1 MLPRMMAHMNSNAR
15 ARTSR
20 DDRSA
25 QASKR
30 VPERTCVGCLLSRP
44 KGLLIRLVCDPT
56 AQLLVDVYGKLPGR
70 GAYICP
76 QRSCA
81 ERAIKRARL
90 QEAFRHEVTP
100 CPIDELV
107 RAMAHVMEERAL
119 ACIRMARKAGR
130 VALGYTR
137 VSRALIHEPVACLL
151 MAEDIARQRRRE
163 YEGWCANRQIPC
175 RSFLTK
181 ARLGELAGRDESS
194 AIAILDSRFGERLRG
209 YLEAMSRLTEC

>member
-1 MLPRMMAHMNSNAR
+1 MNSNAR
-15 ARTSR
+15 ARTNCN
-20 DDRSA
+20 DRSGE
-25 QASKR
+25 ASKR
-30 VPERTCVGCLLSRP
+30 VPERTCVGCLQSHP

-76 QRSCA
+76 ERPCA
-81 ERAIKRARL
+81 ERAIKPARL

-100 CPIDELV
+100 CSVDELV
-107 RAMAHVMEERAL
+107 RAMAHVMETRAL
-119 ACIRMARKAGR
+119 ACIHMARKAGR
-130 VALGYTR
+130 VVSGYSQ
-137 VSRALIHEPVACLL
+137 VSRALMHEPVACLL
-151 MAEDIARQRRRE
+151 VAADIARERRRE
-163 YEGWCANRQIPC
+163 YEGWCANRRIPC

-194 AIAILDSRFGERLRG
+194 ALAILDPRFGERLRG